1 MNRPAKIAVA
11 GSINMDLVV
20 TAERL
25 PVPGETVMGRQFRMI
40 PGGKGANQAVAAVRL
55 GAQVS
60 MIGCVG
66 GDTFGAQMLE
76 GLRGEG
82 IDTAFV
88 ATAEETS
95 SGVALIQVQGGGDNS
110 IVVVPGA
117 NAALTPERVSQAEE
131 AIRGADVLLV
141 QLEIPLESV
150 RRAVEIAHRHG
161 VKVILDPAPAA
172 ELPLSLLRQI
182 DLITPNETEALI
194 LTGGAADASTDAS
207 AQDGRTVSESIR
219 QLKERTGGAG
229 VVVTCG
235 GKGVLYDLDGKQG
248 AHPAYRVDA
257 ADTTAAGDSFNA
269 GLAVRWSEGAPLEEA
284 VRFASKVGA
293 LTVTRFGAQ
302 ASLPARDE
310 VEAFEAPFRDDP
322 A

>member
-1 MNRPAKIAVA
+1 MNSQKQAKIAVA

-20 TAERL
+20 TAERA
-25 PVPGETVMGRQFRMI
+25 PVPGETVMGREFRMI
-40 PGGKGANQAVAAVRL
+40 HGGKGANQAVAAARL

-66 GDTFGAQMLE
+66 DDTFGAKMLE
-76 GLRGEG
+76 GLRREG

-88 ATAEETS
+88 STAEETS

-131 AIRGADVLLV
+131 AIRRADVLLV
-141 QLEIPLESV
+141 QLEIPPEAV
-150 RRAVEIAHRHG
+150 RRAVEIARLHG
-161 VKVILDPAPAA
+161 VKVILNPAPAT

-194 LTGGAADASTDAS
+194 LTGGTADASG
-207 AQDGRTVSESIR
+207 QDGTSVSDSMR
-219 QLKERTGGAG
+219 RLKEMTDGAG
-229 VVVTCG
+229 IVVTCG
-235 GKGVLYDLDGKQG
+235 GKGVLYDLHGEQG
-248 AHPAYRVDA
+248 AHPAYRVEV

-302 ASLPARDE
+302 TSLPAREE
-310 VEAFEAPFRDDP
+310 VEAFEAPFRDGTD
-322 A
+322 

>member
-40 PGGKGANQAVAAVRL
+40 PGGKGANQAVAAARL

-76 GLRGEG
+76 GLRREG

-88 ATAEETS
+88 GTAEETS

-117 NAALTPERVSQAEE
+117 NATLTPERVSQAEE

-141 QLEIPLESV
+141 QLEIPPESV
-150 RRAVEIAHRHG
+150 RRAVEIAHRHD
-161 VKVILDPAPAA
+161 VKVILNPAPAA

-182 DLITPNETEALI
+182 NLITPNETEALI
-194 LTGGAADASTDAS
+194 LTGGAADASAV
-207 AQDGRTVSESIR
+207 DGRSVSESMR
-219 QLKERTGGAG
+219 QLKEMTGGAG
-229 VVVTCG
+229 IVVTCG
-235 GKGVLYDLDGKQG
+235 GKGVLYDLDGKRG
-248 AHPAYRVDA
+248 EHPAYRVDV

-302 ASLPARDE
+302 TSLPTRDE
-310 VEAFEAPFRDDP
+310 VEAFEAPFRGDP